1 MHGTTLTSLR
11 TVGHLDGRLTKL
23 FSPHFQIPRA
33 TPGDSIGVALQSVAI
48 TVPRPSRANAPAKR
62 IPSTKMKTLRNYILA
77 FCAVAGGWLAVSLLC
92 WPILLALQALTTTVF
107 IPHPAGSYIAGFV
120 STARLLDFPTSFVGA
135 FSVPFMNMP
144 LGFIAIAWW
153 FAAWLIVP
161 AAYRRYR
168 TQAARPR
175 VTNGCVARSPP
186 GLVTT
191 AVLLLVAIPFLR
203 RYEIVTPDHLYV
215 RHLFDWHERAYPLAS
230 LKEIHVDDPDTSRI
244 ITWDFIFDGD
254 NRFTTTAPT
263 STRSSTCCRTH
274 PQRPTSRSS
283 GNELMKR

>member
-1 MHGTTLTSLR
+1 
-11 TVGHLDGRLTKL
+11 
-23 FSPHFQIPRA
+23 
-33 TPGDSIGVALQSVAI
+33 
-48 TVPRPSRANAPAKR
+48 
-62 IPSTKMKTLRNYILA
+62 MKTLRNYILA

-107 IPHPAGSYIAGFV
+107 IPHPAAATSETGFV

-135 FSVPFMNMP
+135 RFRCRSPNMP

-168 TQAARPR
+168 TKPR
-175 VTNGCVARSPP
+175 GRASRTVVARSPP
-186 GLVTT
+186 GAGHDRRAAPRRDT
-191 AVLLLVAIPFLR
+191 IPAALR
-203 RYEIVTPDHLYV
+203 DRHTRSPLCPTPVRLARARISARLAEGDPRGRSRHQPDHHMGL
-215 RHLFDWHERAYPLAS
+215 H
-230 LKEIHVDDPDTSRI
+230 
-244 ITWDFIFDGD
+244 FDGD

-283 GNELMKR
+283 GTS

>member
-1 MHGTTLTSLR
+1 
-11 TVGHLDGRLTKL
+11 
-23 FSPHFQIPRA
+23 
-33 TPGDSIGVALQSVAI
+33 
-48 TVPRPSRANAPAKR
+48 
-62 IPSTKMKTLRNYILA
+62 
-77 FCAVAGGWLAVSLLC
+77 
-92 WPILLALQALTTTVF
+92 
-107 IPHPAGSYIAGFV
+107 
-120 STARLLDFPTSFVGA
+120 
-135 FSVPFMNMP
+135 MNMP

-168 TQAARPR
+168 TPR
-175 VTNGCVARSPP
+175 GRASRTVVWRAVRQ

-283 GNELMKR
+283 GTS

>member
-1 MHGTTLTSLR
+1 MR
-11 TVGHLDGRLTKL
+11 Q
-23 FSPHFQIPRA
+23 P
-33 TPGDSIGVALQSVAI
+33 
-48 TVPRPSRANAPAKR
+48 NAS
-62 IPSTKMKTLRNYILA
+62 PSTKMKTLRNYLLA

-107 IPHPAGSYIAGFV
+107 IPHPAGSYIGLGFV

-161 AAYRRYR
+161 SAYRHYR
-168 TQAARPR
+168 AKPR
-175 VTNGCVARSPP
+175 GRASRAVVWRAVRQ

-203 RYEIVTPDHLYV
+203 RYEIATPDHLYV

-244 ITWDFIFDGD
+244 ITWNFIFDGD
-254 NRFTTTAPT
+254 DFTTTAPDIHALKYLL
-263 STRSSTCCRTH
+263 SNTH
-274 PQRPTSRSS
+274 ATANFTFV